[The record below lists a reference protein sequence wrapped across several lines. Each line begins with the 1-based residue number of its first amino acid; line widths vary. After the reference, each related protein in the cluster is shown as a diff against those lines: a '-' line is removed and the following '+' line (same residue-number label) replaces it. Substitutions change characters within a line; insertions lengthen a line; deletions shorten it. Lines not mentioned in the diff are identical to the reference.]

1 MADHNDLGKLG
12 EEKAQ
17 DFLEKKGYKIRHI
30 NWRNRF
36 EEIDIVAEKGDFLV
50 IVEVKTRRNT
60 LFGNP
65 QDSVTLTKQ
74 RLLVN
79 AADAYIQAFNIDLE
93 CRFDIISVII
103 TGEVIDIEHIERA
116 FSPFD

>member
-1 MADHNDLGKLG
+1 
-12 EEKAQ
+12 
-17 DFLEKKGYKIRHI
+17 
-30 NWRNRF
+30 
-36 EEIDIVAEKGDFLV
+36 
-50 IVEVKTRRNT
+50 
-60 LFGNP
+60 
-65 QDSVTLTKQ
+65 
-74 RLLVN
+74 LVN